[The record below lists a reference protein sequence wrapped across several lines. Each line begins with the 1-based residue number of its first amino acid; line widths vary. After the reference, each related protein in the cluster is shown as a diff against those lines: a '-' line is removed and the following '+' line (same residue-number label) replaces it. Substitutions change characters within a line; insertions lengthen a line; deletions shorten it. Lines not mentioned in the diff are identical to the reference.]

1 MAEAAGHPLPAEV
14 VAGGIAIEQVPQEP
28 ARPGLPAH
36 ASPVHHVG
44 RQPHAGVVVQP
55 ARAHQLCREGI
66 DAGQAGGGGRQV
78 RGEVGGVGLGRVA
91 GLQRFAIIPDAVAPL
106 APEPLPVIAPA
117 ELGDQLLAGAAL
129 GGAPA
134 RRRRRSTTGPTPNSS
149 SPEKVSLDRLKL
161 RLPLP
166 QARKHRV
173 THLRQREHPVPD
185 IRRQAGD
192 GPLEMVAAGAV
203 AGGVDRGQARFGS
216 AATAGQARLA
226 RLARPSLGARGDGH
240 RRTRAWGWQA

>member
-1 MAEAAGHPLPAEV
+1 M
-14 VAGGIAIEQVPQEP
+14 
-28 ARPGLPAH
+28 
-36 ASPVHHVG
+36 
-44 RQPHAGVVVQP
+44 
-55 ARAHQLCREGI
+55 
-66 DAGQAGGGGRQV
+66 
-78 RGEVGGVGLGRVA
+78 A
-91 GLQRFAIIPDAVAPL
+91 GLQRFAVVPDAVAPL

-117 ELGDQLLAGAAL
+117 QLGDQLLAGAAL
-129 GGAPA
+129 GGTPA
-134 RRRRRSTTGPTPNSS
+134 RRRSRTAKCLTIPSGST
-149 SPEKVSLDRLKL
+149 EQVSLHRLSP
-161 RLPLP
+161 RPLL
-166 QARKHRV
+166 AEVHKHRV